1 MMDSNAVAKYIA
13 EHNLGGTNVETEEQV
28 APVEE
33 VKTNETPSPASN
45 DDSKS
50 EPETSDQNVDEP
62 KVEDTKPVEETEG
75 EKHDDI
81 VASEK
86 EVAEHNETKPEH
98 THQEKVNYAFQK
110 EKAKQ
115 KKLLARIRELEAENA
130 ELAKKNPNDI
140 KDNSELIDYYVNKR
154 TNEVEQQR
162 LREEIQNS
170 HDIEFETINEE
181 RIRNC
186 FPDEVEQQKYDTL
199 LKTNGPALLKELDE
213 QDPEHAVLAYLD
225 DSDISP
231 LLIRILM
238 TSDKYR
244 NEVLKYKSP
253 YGKYNALDKLA
264 QKVEMAREQ
273 MANERKTPA
282 PAPAQAPVVTNKVET
297 PVAPKPAIPVIGSV
311 TKSENDKGVVV
322 KDYNQILHE
331 MNMKRGY
338 GR

>member
-13 EHNLGGTNVETEEQV
+13 EHNLSGTNVETEEQV

-33 VKTNETPSPASN
+33 VKTNETPSLVSN
-45 DDSKS
+45 DDNKS
-50 EPETSDQNVDEP
+50 EPETSDQNVGEP

-86 EVAEHNETKPEH
+86 EVTEQNETKPEH
-98 THQEKVNYAFQK
+98 THQEKVNYAFQR

-154 TNEVEQQR
+154 TNEAETKR
-162 LREEIQNS
+162 LREEIQSS
-170 HDIEFETINEE
+170 HDEEFAAINEE
-181 RIRNC
+181 RIRSC
-186 FPDEVEQQKYDTL
+186 FPDELEQQKYDTL
-199 LKTNGPALLKELDE
+199 LKTNGPNLLKELDE

-238 TSDKYR
+238 TSDKYK
-244 NEVLKYKSP
+244 NEVLKYRSP

-264 QKVEMAREQ
+264 QKVQMAREQ
-273 MANERKTPA
+273 MEKEKTTKPTTV
-282 PAPAQAPVVTNKVET
+282 AQPVVNKVE
-297 PVAPKPAIPVIGSV
+297 PVAKPSIPVIGSV
-311 TKSENDKGVVV
+311 TKSENDKGYVV

-331 MNMKRGY
+331 MNMRRGY

>member
-50 EPETSDQNVDEP
+50 EPDTSDQNVSEP

-86 EVAEHNETKPEH
+86 EVTEHTNEQKPEH

-199 LKTNGPALLKELDE
+199 LKTNGPALLKELDAE
-213 QDPEHAVLAYLD
+213 DPEHAVLAYLD

-244 NEVLKYKSP
+244 NEVLKYRSP

-264 QKVEMAREQ
+264 QKVQMAREQ
-273 MANERKTPA
+273 MEKERTTKPATPA
-282 PAPAQAPVVTNKVET
+282 PTPVVTNNVA
-297 PVAPKPAIPVIGSV
+297 PVAPKSSIPVIGSV
-311 TKSENDKGVVV
+311 TKSENDKGYVV

>member
-62 KVEDTKPVEETEG
+62 KVEYTKPVDETEG

-86 EVAEHNETKPEH
+86 EVAEHTNETKPEH

-130 ELAKKNPNDI
+130 GLAKKNPNDI
-140 KDNSELIDYYVNKR
+140 KDNS
-154 TNEVEQQR
+154 
-162 LREEIQNS
+162 
-170 HDIEFETINEE
+170 
-181 RIRNC
+181 
-186 FPDEVEQQKYDTL
+186 
-199 LKTNGPALLKELDE
+199 
-213 QDPEHAVLAYLD
+213 
-225 DSDISP
+225 
-231 LLIRILM
+231 
-238 TSDKYR
+238 
-244 NEVLKYKSP
+244 
-253 YGKYNALDKLA
+253 
-264 QKVEMAREQ
+264 
-273 MANERKTPA
+273 
-282 PAPAQAPVVTNKVET
+282 
-297 PVAPKPAIPVIGSV
+297 
-311 TKSENDKGVVV
+311 
-322 KDYNQILHE
+322 
-331 MNMKRGY
+331 
-338 GR
+338 